1 MAVEMGKEK
10 LIRQAEAVERI
21 DPAALDQLLH
31 PTPDPKAPRKVVAK
45 GLAASPG
52 AASGKV
58 VFLADEAEKMAQKGE
73 AVILCRIETS
83 PEDIHGMH
91 AAKGILRS
99 EERRVGNECVST
111 CRSRWSPTN

>member
-1 MAVEMGKEK
+1 MVKEK
-10 LIRQAEAVERI
+10 LIRQAEAVVRI
-21 DPAALDQLLH
+21 DPASRDQLLH

-91 AAKGILRS
+91 AAKGILTARGD
-99 EERRVGNECVST
+99 RKST
-111 CRSRWSPTN
+111 RLNSSH